1 MPSSAIDSVIF
12 RNMFGSPEVRVI
24 WSDEY
29 RTQRYL
35 DWEAALARAQASLG
49 LIPQEAADEITRVC
63 KVENIDFAKLEAET
77 LTIGYPVL
85 GVVHQIAKLC
95 RGDAGNWC
103 HWGATT
109 QDVTDSATILQ
120 VRASFEVIARKL
132 DEAIAATAKLAR
144 DHRDLPMV
152 GRSNLQQAVP
162 ITFGFKMARLLATFR
177 RHREHLNEIK
187 PGIEVLQFGG
197 ACGTL
202 ASLGCKGL
210 AVQQALVGRLAW
222 SSVFEV
228 TSPGAR

>member
-12 RNMFGSPEVRVI
+12 RNMFGSPEVRAI

-120 VRASFEVIARKL
+120 IRASFEVIARKL
-132 DEAIAATAKLAR
+132 DEAIAATCPWWAAATCSR
-144 DHRDLPMV
+144 
-152 GRSNLQQAVP
+152 RSRSPSASRWRACSPPSGGTASALTRSSRASKCYNSAVP
-162 ITFGFKMARLLATFR
+162 VARSP
-177 RHREHLNEIK
+177 H
-187 PGIEVLQFGG
+187 
-197 ACGTL
+197 
-202 ASLGCKGL
+202 S
-210 AVQQALVGRLAW
+210 AVRGSP
-222 SSVFEV
+222 SSKH
-228 TSPGAR
+228 